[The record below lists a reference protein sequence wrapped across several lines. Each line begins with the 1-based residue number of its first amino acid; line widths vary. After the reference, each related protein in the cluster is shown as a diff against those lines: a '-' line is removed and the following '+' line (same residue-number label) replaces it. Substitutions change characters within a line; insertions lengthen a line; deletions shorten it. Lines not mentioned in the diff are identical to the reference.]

1 MKVEVG
7 QQILILISY
16 VQMDLA
22 LKYYFSA
29 SVLKKINVCQIYLQ
43 VLIILDIAN
52 AASTHILP
60 EILHGHRSSSRTSTG
75 NPSKAD
81 WGLWKVFMKY
91 FSRGNRL
98 VP

>member
-1 MKVEVG
+1 
-7 QQILILISY
+7 
-16 VQMDLA
+16 
-22 LKYYFSA
+22 
-29 SVLKKINVCQIYLQ
+29 
-43 VLIILDIAN
+43 LDIAN